1 MRERERERERQRQR
15 QRDVTKDMYYR
26 ICYENRSSAHR
37 LYTMIYSYIEYNYVQ
52 AILCEKGVPESDGTK
67 AEMNRDLLLHINVRV
82 NPIPKQALVFTC
94 LPYKSVKITL
104 WEKEKLLVMSNYS
117 FPPVFSPR

>member
-1 MRERERERERQRQR
+1 
-15 QRDVTKDMYYR
+15 MYKR
-26 ICYENRSSAHR
+26 
-37 LYTMIYSYIEYNYVQ
+37 YSVKRGSQSLTAQSEQ
-52 AILCEKGVPESDGTK
+52 